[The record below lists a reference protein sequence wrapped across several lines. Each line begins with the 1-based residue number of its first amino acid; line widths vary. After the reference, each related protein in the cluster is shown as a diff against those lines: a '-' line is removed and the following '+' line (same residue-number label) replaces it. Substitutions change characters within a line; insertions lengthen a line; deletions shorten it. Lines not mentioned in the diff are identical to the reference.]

1 MLYRTIEDVIYQRL
15 SSDCD
20 KVLVVTGARQVGKSF
35 IIRRVAERLFKNVVE
50 INLIEDYEGERLFES
65 VRRTEDFY
73 LMLST
78 VAGNKMGTKKDTIV
92 FLDEI
97 QQYPHLLTLLKF
109 LNSEG
114 RFRYVVSG
122 SLLGVS
128 LKTTTSVPLGSI
140 DVVKMY
146 PLDFEE
152 FLLANGFSTGA
163 INTMRKSF
171 LSRESLDENLHER
184 VMSLFKRYL
193 LVGGLPEAVNAYLA
207 SHNIMKVRDV
217 QRDIHT
223 LYAIDASKYDEKE
236 RLKIRRI
243 YDLIPLNMENK
254 KKRLVFKD
262 IEGKEG
268 SRSDNYIESV
278 DYLISSGIALNV
290 QAVSNP
296 LFPLIESGRKNLL
309 KLYLNDVGLLTGVL
323 YRNNVLPVLNTD
335 CSVNLGSVYECVVA
349 TELAAHDCS
358 LFYYDNKTKGE
369 VDYLVDD
376 YSKLTVLPV
385 EVKSGKDYTVHS
397 ALTTLLSN
405 ADYHIE
411 EGVVLSNERNVRV
424 VGKVV
429 YMPIYYVMF
438 LAGECVSEDN
448 F

>member
-1 MLYRTIEDVIYQRL
+1 M
-15 SSDCD
+15 
-20 KVLVVTGARQVGKSF
+20 
-35 IIRRVAERLFKNVVE
+35 
-50 INLIEDYEGERLFES
+50 
-65 VRRTEDFY
+65 
-73 LMLST
+73 
-78 VAGNKMGTKKDTIV
+78 
-92 FLDEI
+92 
-97 QQYPHLLTLLKF
+97 
-109 LNSEG
+109 
-114 RFRYVVSG
+114 SG